1 MTNQELK
8 VTNMP
13 TIPNEKTWPHKLRKF
28 INKNIPSIKHWLRVD
43 ELQNPLQ
50 IYQFFF
56 PSKFLEKYEH
66 INPSLIRNPTYK
78 KILKTLP
85 LKTICSELISPRT

>member
-1 MTNQELK
+1 MLK

-56 PSKFLEKYEH
+56 SLQISWKVWTFKS
-66 INPSLIRNPTYK
+66 IFNPKPNL
-78 KILKTLP
+78 
-85 LKTICSELISPRT
+85 

>member
-28 INKNIPSIKHWLRVD
+28 INK
-43 ELQNPLQ
+43 
-50 IYQFFF
+50 
-56 PSKFLEKYEH
+56 KYSF
-66 INPSLIRNPTYK
+66 NQ
-78 KILKTLP
+78 TLV
-85 LKTICSELISPRT
+85 KSR